1 MVSPR
6 ALSNIPSVAES
17 SFCRLTRSSSH
28 SVSRL
33 KRFRSALEAFIS
45 DMSAK
50 SAPGTLYQCLVCSED
65 GFLLIGDMDD
75 RGKGESNA
83 INVVRGLGAPRTG
96 SIEYLRTYKFFL
108 TYVRLI
114 QLIVVRHVHSFL
126 YTHATPSYR
135 KTAHLH
141 PPCLTNLQARARL
154 TPFSPAFNRFTPQGR
169 GCPLKLPRLA
179 LPRLP

>member
-6 ALSNIPSVAES
+6 ALSNTPSVAES

-50 SAPGTLYQCLVCSED
+50 SAPGTLYQCLSRCED

-75 RGKGESNA
+75 RGKASES
-83 INVVRGLGAPRTG
+83 
-96 SIEYLRTYKFFL
+96 
-108 TYVRLI
+108 
-114 QLIVVRHVHSFL
+114 
-126 YTHATPSYR
+126 
-135 KTAHLH
+135 
-141 PPCLTNLQARARL
+141 
-154 TPFSPAFNRFTPQGR
+154 
-169 GCPLKLPRLA
+169 
-179 LPRLP
+179 